1 MFTFLV
7 AFDLSFLWAAISDL
21 EIGAVP
27 ASLFIVI
34 TPETVVKVDMCDF
47 LRAGTS
53 GTSVDSQRCL
63 ADFLLSIVS
72 AMFVI
77 SITGRVISVEPV
89 GPLVT

>member
-1 MFTFLV
+1 MVTFLV
-7 AFDLSFLWAAISDL
+7 AFDLAFLWAAISNL
-21 EIGAVP
+21 EIRAVS

-34 TPETVVKVDMCDF
+34 APETVVKVDMSDF

-63 ADFLLSIVS
+63 ADFLLSVVS
-72 AMFVI
+72 AMFII
-77 SITGRVISVEPV
+77 SVTGRVISVEPV

>member
-1 MFTFLV
+1 MVTFLV
-7 AFDLSFLWAAISDL
+7 AFDLAFLWAAISNL
-21 EIGAVP
+21 EIRAVS

-34 TPETVVKVDMCDF
+34 APETVVKVDMSDF

-63 ADFLLSIVS
+63 ADFLLSVVS
-72 AMFVI
+72 AMFII
-77 SITGRVISVEPV
+77 SVTGRVISVKPV